1 MQNNRGNMRVNDKRM
16 KYRKR
21 NRSISGQFLFAITVI
36 LVIFVFCIR
45 DIKAELKEIQVML
58 KRVEVLQYGRN
69 ETEHKEEA
77 SAIEGE
83 LDYIGSIGSVDVE
96 KPVQR
101 TKEEAIMFAAA
112 MLYAKNIE
120 FPYEIELSEEMV
132 KTDVADINNMK
143 ICKHSEPHRNSDTA
157 SSNLFEKG

>member
-77 SAIEGE
+77 SAIEGV
-83 LDYIGSIGSVDVE
+83 II
-96 KPVQR
+96 
-101 TKEEAIMFAAA
+101 
-112 MLYAKNIE
+112 
-120 FPYEIELSEEMV
+120 
-132 KTDVADINNMK
+132 
-143 ICKHSEPHRNSDTA
+143 SEPTSLRAQAKKARARDISISISTDGIGKK
-157 SSNLFEKG
+157 LFDFF